1 VALEDVLLVFF
12 GVFELF
18 WGYVVSFAGEIE
30 CLIGLV
36 VEWAVLHVL
45 GVDYFAEVFWGLPL
59 SVFVFVGYV

>member
-45 GVDYFAEVFWGLPL
+45 GVDYFAKVFWGLPL